1 MEDYPK
7 TMIEFEQRFLT
18 EKSCQEYLYQARWP
32 DGFICPRCSHQ
43 KSWKMQSGLFRCAG
57 CKYHLSVTAGT
68 IFQDSR
74 IPLRVWFRAIWHM
87 VSQKHG
93 VSALGLQRVLGLT
106 RYETTWTMLHRLRTA
121 MVRPGRDQLVGP
133 VEVDEVYIGGPR
145 PGKRGRGAA
154 GKTLVLVVVEDKGSR
169 PGRIRLHKI
178 KDASGASLIPVVKE
192 SVQPGSEVRTDGWE
206 GYSPLSCSGYQHT
219 VIRKTADVGENLLPL
234 ANRVTALLKRW
245 LIGTHQGRPAASH
258 LGYYL
263 DEFVFR
269 FNRRTSRSRGLLF
282 YRLVQ
287 QAVHIAPVMNQDIQ
301 GDRH

>member
-7 TMIEFEQRFLT
+7 TMIEFEQRFIT
-18 EKSCQEYLYQARWP
+18 EDACREYLYQMRWP
-32 DGFICPRCSHQ
+32 DGFICPRCGRQ
-43 KSWKMQSGLFRCAG
+43 KCWKMQSGLYRCSR

-74 IPLRVWFRAIWHM
+74 IPLRLWFRAIWQM

-93 VSALGLQRVLGLT
+93 ISALGLQRVLGLNSY
-106 RYETTWTMLHRLRTA
+106 RITWTLLHKLRIA
-121 MVRPGRDQLVGP
+121 MVRPGRDHLVGP
-133 VEVDEVYIGGPR
+133 VQVDETYMGGPR

-154 GKTLVLVVVEDKGSR
+154 GKTLVLVAVEDKDGR
-169 PGRIRLHKI
+169 PGRIRLHKV
-178 KDASGASLIPVVKE
+178 KDASGASLIPAVKG
-192 SVQPGSEVRTDGWE
+192 SVQPKSEVRTDDWE
-206 GYSPLSCSGYQHT
+206 GYSQLASSGYKHT
-219 VIRKTADVGENLLPL
+219 IIRKRAEVGKNLLPL

-245 LIGTHQGRPAASH
+245 LQGTHQGAPRPSH
-258 LGYYL
+258 LDYYL

-287 QAVHIAPVMNQDIQ
+287 QAVNTAPVQAQDICVSH
-301 GDRH
+301 R